1 MHGDMQ
7 GCINTYGYDMLL
19 QIALALRIDL
29 RILGNIESFS
39 MTFAITRSE
48 TKLGSQ
54 EARVWKDELEYVC
67 IPLPVFHKHSLCMC
81 QVLRNEYIPPA
92 SRNRKHNY
100 KLYHQGAYSIN
111 PEENK
116 RIMT

>member
-54 EARVWKDELEYVC
+54 EARV
-67 IPLPVFHKHSLCMC
+67 
-81 QVLRNEYIPPA
+81 
-92 SRNRKHNY
+92 
-100 KLYHQGAYSIN
+100 
-111 PEENK
+111 
-116 RIMT
+116 